1 MISATDAPS
10 LWHEYYADPSTMIF
24 IKHNTMMMM
33 ILNEQLL
40 MHSDDES
47 SWYLQELY

>member
-24 IKHNTMMMM
+24 IKHNTMMM